1 MMISLLSIKYLGKHS
16 LKVEFNDGRSGIFQ
30 LANYL
35 EGKRGPLLEPLSDPE
50 YVGRAFVDGGAL
62 AWPNGLELSPFRV
75 CEHTFFDQRI
85 AA

>member
-1 MMISLLSIKYLGKHS
+1 MPLFKHS
-16 LKVEFNDGRSGIFQ
+16 FQVEFNDGRSGIFQ

-62 AWPNGLELSPFRV
+62 AWPNGLELSLQSLRA
-75 CEHTFFDQRI
+75 HLFDQRG
-85 AA
+85 